1 MISAVSDTLNWLFPM
16 MMWFSSGPQYH
27 PFPQHNLQKPIHFSA
42 RFGIDH
48 NSNALNAEI
57 LRVISAGREVT
68 PSMKDRSQKRLRTQN
83 RIGLDVTGELSF
95 VHFPS
100 KFIGKDRSWG
110 YYIGYKNRLTAFGK
124 ISPDTYKALFYG
136 NSPYKGDT
144 LFFSNE
150 KVRYLAYQQLSFGL
164 VHHVRGSGWT
174 GNYGFALSY
183 INASNFGDIRVRN
196 ASLYTSPDAFEVSA
210 RGNFDVFTNDASK
223 PRYHYPNGW
232 GLGADLFLNLQDP
245 SGRNA
250 ISIQAR
256 DFGFVKSTAFGNGY
270 ALDTAISFD
279 GVSFASPYDISGEVF
294 TQLGDSAQRILNA
307 ARYSGS
313 RVLPLPAQLSVS
325 YHREFI
331 PFRLYGSAQLSMRF
345 FSGAMPM
352 GTIRVWGYPDPQIMI
367 GGNISYGGWGTYSV
381 GVDLGFDIGRGWVFN
396 LGTNQ
401 LQGLIAERS
410 ASGFGAY
417 IGLWKSFSGQK
428 NVKKNEKK
436 K

>member
-1 MISAVSDTLNWLFPM
+1 VISAVSDTLNWLFPM

-27 PFPQHNLQKPIHFSA
+27 PFPQHNLQKPIHFST
-42 RFGIDH
+42 RFSVET
-48 NSNALNAEI
+48 NSNALNSEI
-57 LRVISAGREVT
+57 FRVISAGREVT
-68 PSMKDRSQKRLRTQN
+68 QSMKDRSEKRLRPVT
-83 RIGLDVTGELSF
+83 RIGLDVGGEVSF

-110 YYIGYKNRLTAFGK
+110 YYIGYKHRFTAFGK
-124 ISPDTYKALFYG
+124 VSPDTYRALFYG

-144 LFFSNE
+144 LHFSNE
-150 KVRYLAYQQLSFGL
+150 KVRYMAYQQLSFGL
-164 VHHVRGSGWT
+164 IHHVRGKKWT

-183 INASNFGDIRVRN
+183 VNASNFADISLKN
-196 ASLYTSPDAFEVSA
+196 GSLYTSPDAFTLQAGGQFEMFS
-210 RGNFDVFTNDASK
+210 NDASK
-223 PRYHYPNGW
+223 PGYHYPNGW
-232 GLGADLFLNLQDP
+232 GLSGDLFLNLQDP

-270 ALDTAISFD
+270 SLDTSITFE
-279 GVSFASPYDISGEVF
+279 GVTFSSPYDITGDVF
-294 TQLGDSAQRILNA
+294 TQLGDSARQIIQA
-307 ARYSGS
+307 GRYSAS
-313 RVLPLPAQLSVS
+313 RVMPLPAQLSVA
-325 YHREFI
+325 YQREFI
-331 PFRLYGSAQLSMRF
+331 PFRLYGAAQLSMRF

-367 GGNISYGGWGTYSV
+367 GGNISYGGWGTYNI
-381 GVDLGFDIGRGWVFN
+381 GVDLGFDVGRGWVFN

-401 LQGLIAERS
+401 LQGLIAERA
-410 ASGFGAY
+410 ASGFGGY